1 MTFKFNNTAVPVL
14 PGRVRLNNMRTT
26 HFSRNPKIAAF
37 MKEYEFIREFGEG
50 VDRMYRELEEGGWP
64 KPIFKQDDFMLR
76 ASLSSQFA
84 SKASLEA
91 ITSNKK
97 DERSMSQD
105 VTSLSQALSQVC
117 HKLEQRFYASA
128 IKVLAE
134 LAKEPQSLKSLMTLT
149 GDTNRGRFKNN
160 VIRHIMDAGFVEPTI
175 TDSPNSP
182 KQKYTLTVK
191 GEELMKSYE
200 V

>member
-1 MTFKFNNTAVPVL
+1 
-14 PGRVRLNNMRTT
+14 
-26 HFSRNPKIAAF
+26 
-37 MKEYEFIREFGEG
+37 
-50 VDRMYRELEEGGWP
+50 
-64 KPIFKQDDFMLR
+64 MLR
-76 ASLSSQFA
+76 AGLSSQFA

-97 DERSMSQD
+97 DERSLSQD
-105 VTSLSQALSQVC
+105 VTSLSQVLSQEC
-117 HKLEQRFYASA
+117 HELEQRFYARA
-128 IKVLAE
+128 ITVLAE
-134 LAKEPQSLKSLMTLT
+134 LAKAPQSLKSLMTLT

-160 VIRHIMDAGFVEPTI
+160 VIRHIMDAGFVEPTF
-175 TDSPNSP
+175 TDNPNSP